1 MSAFNIIEGQASGQV
16 LATDE
21 GLSFWGGVDPLTGIV
36 IDAHHPLCG
45 QSLAGKVL
53 VMPTTRGSCSG
64 SGVILDLALSGLAPA
79 AFVFREVED
88 IVTLGAMIAGRMF
101 DRHVPVLRLGAEE
114 FAAVS
119 KAQKVD
125 LTYSVLIV
133 DGRAVSIDP
142 LPVVSLTL
150 SSQDRA
156 MLDGANGPAC
166 RIAIEVICAMAA
178 LQGASTLVDV
188 TQGHIDGCIL
198 ANTANLR
205 FAETM
210 AKMGGRVR
218 IPTTI
223 NAISVDHGNWRNQ
236 GVSPQFGLRAA
247 RLADAYVQM
256 GARPTFTCAPY
267 LLETAP
273 EAGEMIGWSESNAV
287 IYANSVLAART
298 VKHPDY
304 LDLFIAMTGRAPLS
318 GVYLN
323 ANRAPRRRI
332 DVVLPDGHDDAL
344 WPMLGYIAGQL
355 SPDRIPVLT
364 GLEHAAPSLDDL
376 KAMCAAFGTTSAA
389 PMLHVA
395 GITPEAGN
403 FPDVA
408 DAVTVTRA
416 DLARVWAELNPGPE
430 QIDLVAFGSP
440 HFSLTECRVLAGLV
454 QGQRAVGTAMIVTVG
469 QDVLANAR
477 AEGIVA
483 RLEAFG
489 AQVFPDICWCSI
501 TEPIFPPEARTL
513 MTSSG
518 KYAHYAPGLS
528 GREVRFGSLAEC
540 VKAARTGVA
549 PKTLPDWLICL
560 AAHPDADQFDHPRHL
575 RPC

>member
-1 MSAFNIIEGQASGQV
+1 MTAFSIIAGQASGQV

-21 GLSFWGGVDPLTGIV
+21 GLSFWGGVDPLTGLV

-45 QSLAGKVL
+45 QSLVGKIL
-53 VMPTTRGSCSG
+53 MMPTTRGSCSG
-64 SGVILDLALSGLAPA
+64 SGVTLDLALNGLAPA

-101 DRHVPVLRLGAEE
+101 DCNVPVLRLGAQE
-114 FAAVS
+114 FAAVA

-125 LTYSVLIV
+125 LTESALIV
-133 DGRAVSIDP
+133 DGRSVQLEP

-150 SSQDRA
+150 TAQDQA
-156 MLDGANGPAC
+156 MLDGVQGPAT
-166 RIAIEVICAMAA
+166 RIAMEVICAMAA
-178 LQGASTLVDV
+178 LQGASALVDV
-188 TQGHIDGCIL
+188 SQGHIDGCIL

-210 AKMGGRVR
+210 AQMGGRVC

-236 GVSPQFGLRAA
+236 GVPPQFGLRAA

-287 IYANSVLAART
+287 IYANTVLAART

-304 LDLFIAMTGRAPLS
+304 LDLFIGMTGRAPLS
-318 GVYLN
+318 GVYLD
-323 ANRAPRRRI
+323 ANRAPSRRI
-332 DVVLPDGHDDAL
+332 DVKLPNGHDDAL

-355 SPDRIPVLT
+355 SPDRIPILT
-364 GLEHAAPSLDDL
+364 GLEHSAPSRDDL

-403 FPDVA
+403 FPDPTDV
-408 DAVTVTRA
+408 VTVTKA
-416 DLARVWAELNPGPE
+416 DLARIWTELNPGLE
-430 QIDLVAFGSP
+430 KVDLVAFGSP
-440 HFSLTECRVLAGLV
+440 HFSLTECRALAGLV
-454 QGQRAVGTAMIVTVG
+454 QGHRAKDTAMIVTVG
-469 QDVLANAR
+469 QDVLAKVR
-477 AEGIVA
+477 AEGILA

-501 TEPIFPPEARTL
+501 TEPLFPPEARNL
-513 MTSSG
+513 MTNSG

-540 VKAARTGVA
+540 VKAAQTGTA
-549 PKTLPDWLICL
+549 PKNPPGWLT
-560 AAHPDADQFDHPRHL
+560 
-575 RPC
+575 

>member
-1 MSAFNIIEGQASGQV
+1 MIGQAIIPGLASGIV
-16 LATDE
+16 LTCSE

-45 QSLAGKVL
+45 QSIAGKIL

-64 SGVILDLALSGLAPA
+64 SGVMLDLALNEIAPA
-79 AFVFREVED
+79 AFVFREAED
-88 IVTLGAMIAGRMF
+88 VVTLGAMIAGKMF
-101 DRHVPVLRLGAEE
+101 KRPVPVLRLDAEAFALAAAGQYAELSGGAL
-114 FAAVS
+114 F
-119 KAQKVD
+119 
-125 LTYSVLIV
+125 V
-133 DGRAVSIDP
+133 DGTALPLETLAVANLD
-142 LPVVSLTL
+142 L
-150 SSQDRA
+150 SALDRA
-156 MLDGANGPAC
+156 MLEGTDGPAR
-166 RIAIEVICAMAA
+166 RIAMEVICAMAA
-178 LQGASTLVDV
+178 LQGAAALVDV

-210 AKMGGRVR
+210 AEMGGHVRV
-218 IPTTI
+218 PTTM
-223 NAISVDHGNWRNQ
+223 NAISVDHANWRTQ
-236 GVSPQFGLRAA
+236 GVPPVFGLRAA
-247 RLADAYVQM
+247 RLADAYVKM

-273 EAGEMIGWSESNAV
+273 EAGENIGWSESNAV
-287 IYANSVLAART
+287 IFANTVLAART

-304 LDLFIAMTGRAPLS
+304 LDLFIAMTGRAPMS
-318 GVYLN
+318 GVYLP

-332 DVVLPDGHDDAL
+332 HIELPQGHDDAL

-355 SPDRIPVLT
+355 APNTIPILT
-364 GLEHAAPSLDDL
+364 GLEATKPSRDDL

-395 GITPEAGN
+395 GHTPEAAD
-403 FPDVA
+403 FPEPSDSVN
-408 DAVTVTRA
+408 VTRA
-416 DLARVWAELNPGPE
+416 DLARVWAELNQGPR

-440 HFSLTECRVLAGLV
+440 HCSLTECQALADLAEGH
-454 QGQRAVGTAMIVTVG
+454 RAPETALIVTVG
-469 QDVLANAR
+469 QNVLRDAR
-477 AEGIVA
+477 NDGTLA

-501 TEPIFPPEARTL
+501 TEPLLPPEARSL
-513 MTSSG
+513 MTNSG

-540 VKAARTGVA
+540 VETARTGFA
-549 PKTLPDWLICL
+549 PGSPPVWLKG
-560 AAHPDADQFDHPRHL
+560 
-575 RPC
+575 

>member
-1 MSAFNIIEGQASGQV
+1 MSAQSILAGQASGQV

-21 GLSFWGGVDPLTGIV
+21 GLSFWGGVDPLSGLV
-36 IDAHHPLCG
+36 IDVHHPLCG

-64 SGVILDLALSGLAPA
+64 SGVILDLALNGLAPA
-79 AFVFREVED
+79 AFLFREVED

-101 DRHVPVLRLGAEE
+101 DRNIPIVRLGAED
-114 FAAVS
+114 FAAV
-119 KAQKVD
+119 AQAQQVD
-125 LTYSVLIV
+125 LSDTALIV
-133 DGRAVSIDP
+133 DGRSVPLDP
-142 LPVVSLTL
+142 APVTRLTL
-150 SSQDRA
+150 TAADRA
-156 MLDGANGPAC
+156 MLEGAKGPAC
-166 RIAIEVICAMAA
+166 RIAMEVICAMAA
-178 LQGASTLVDV
+178 LQGASALVDV

-205 FAETM
+205 FAESM
-210 AKMGGRVR
+210 AQMGGRVC

-223 NAISVDHGNWRNQ
+223 NAISVDHGNWRKQ
-236 GVSPQFGLRAA
+236 GVPPKFGLRAA

-304 LDLFIAMTGRAPLS
+304 LDLFIAITGRAPLS
-318 GVYLN
+318 GVYLE

-332 DVVLPDGHDDAL
+332 DVTCPVNPDDAL

-355 SPDRIPVLT
+355 SPDRIPILT
-364 GLEHAAPSLDDL
+364 GLEQSAPTHDDL

-395 GITPEAGN
+395 GITPEAES
-403 FPDVA
+403 FPDVT
-408 DAVTVTRA
+408 DRVIVTKA

-430 QIDLVAFGSP
+430 EIDLVALGSP
-440 HFSLTECRVLAGLV
+440 HFSLSECRALAGLV
-454 QGQRAVGTAMIVTVG
+454 QGVRAEGTAMIVTVG
-469 QDVLANAR
+469 QNVLAQAR
-477 AEGIVA
+477 AEGTLA

-489 AQVFPDICWCSI
+489 AQVIPDICWCSI
-501 TEPIFPPEARTL
+501 TEPVFPTAARNL
-513 MTSSG
+513 MTNSG

-528 GREVRFGSLAEC
+528 GRAVRFGSLAEC
-540 VKAARTGVA
+540 VQAARTGTA
-549 PKTLPDWLICL
+549 PKRPSDWL
-560 AAHPDADQFDHPRHL
+560 A
-575 RPC
+575 